1 MKKNKIIIIGKKGF
15 VAKNLFQ
22 NLAEKNLVKKFSF
35 LSFNKLN
42 ISEIIKY
49 DTIIN
54 CTINKKYVEKSYS
67 EKNDLDYK
75 IVNKI
80 KKTKIKYIF
89 LSTRKVYEIGENI
102 KETSKLNPKDNYSK
116 NKLITEKK
124 IFKILKKRLLILRI
138 TNLIGIKN
146 SSRKNIHTLFI
157 DHFFNNVKKGY
168 IFENKNI
175 YKDFLSV
182 YQFSNIINALIK
194 KKSYGIFNIS
204 SGKKIYL
211 KKIISW
217 LNHYNSHKKK
227 LKFLKNID
235 QESFYLN
242 NSKVLRETKL
252 KISLINLE
260 KDCKRISKLFF
271 KK

>member
-1 MKKNKIIIIGKKGF
+1 MNKNKILLIGKTSF
-15 VAKNLFQ
+15 VSQHLFQ
-22 NLAEKNLVKKFSF
+22 NLKKKNFVKKI
-35 LSFNKLN
+35 SFNN
-42 ISEIIKY
+42 FSEIAVSSISKY

-54 CTINKKYVEKSYS
+54 CSINNKYVNQSYS
-67 EKNDLDYK
+67 TKNDLDLK

-80 KKTKIKYIF
+80 KNLDLKYIF
-89 LSTRKVYEIGENI
+89 LSTRKVYKIGDNI
-102 KETSKLNPKDNYSK
+102 KETGQTNPKNYYAK

-124 IFKILKKRLLILRI
+124 ISKILKKKLLILRI
-138 TNLIGIKN
+138 SNLIGLKRK
-146 SSRKNIHTLFI
+146 SKKNIHKIFV
-157 DHFFNNVKKGY
+157 DYFFNYVTKGY
-168 IFENKNI
+168 IFDNRNI

-194 KKSYGIFNIS
+194 RKSYGIFNVS

-217 LNHYNSHKKK
+217 LNYYNKNKRK
-227 LKFLKNID
+227 LKILKYVGE
-235 QESFYLN
+235 ESFYLN
-242 NSKVLRETKL
+242 NSKLLRETKL
-252 KISLINLE
+252 KISLVNLE